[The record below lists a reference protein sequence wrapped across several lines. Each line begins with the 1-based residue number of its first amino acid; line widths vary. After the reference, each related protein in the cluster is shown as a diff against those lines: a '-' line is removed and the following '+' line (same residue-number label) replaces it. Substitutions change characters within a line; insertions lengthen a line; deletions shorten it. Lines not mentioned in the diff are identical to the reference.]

1 MAYAGGPR
9 CLARGLSLHSH
20 RGGRLEEAQT
30 SGAGWAPC
38 DVYGRECEWW
48 SKQPGCLDGSLGI
61 VGLSDSSIP
70 LCCVIGS
77 KLLNLSELS
86 PFSLYEGEND
96 IYLLF
101 TSDKICCTLEEEEQG
116 KELK

>member
-1 MAYAGGPR
+1 MEDWR
-9 CLARGLSLHSH
+9 
-20 RGGRLEEAQT
+20 RLRLLEQV
-30 SGAGWAPC
+30 GFPC
-38 DVYGRECEWW
+38 DVYGRECENGG
-48 SKQPGCLDGSLGI
+48 SKQPGCCRQNCLDRSLGI
-61 VGLSDSSIP
+61 IDLSDSSIP

-101 TSDKICCTLEEEEQG
+101 TSDEICCPLEEEQRE
-116 KELK
+116 ELK